1 MCNIAQIYGIF
12 LKAKESDY
20 LCIATSKRKKNM
32 TNEDKVSKA
41 VELKKSGA
49 YNCAQSVA
57 CAFRTEAGVDHETMA
72 AMTSAYGLGM
82 GNMHGTCGA
91 LIGAGAVIGLVERD
105 RNRARIAIKDVMEKF
120 EAAQRSHHMPGS
132 ERDREWQDAPQL
144 QRLRGRCGRIYPAIS
159 FTQMSRIRRI
169 FSVAVLMCLCLVASG
184 KVYTPEEV
192 PNVQVTDST
201 QYVSNP
207 DGILSAEAM
216 SAINRAIS
224 STRHTSTAEIAVV
237 VVDDIDRDINDFAT
251 RLFELWGVG
260 RSGNNNGVLVVIAKD
275 ARKAVIRTG
284 YGAEGV
290 LPDVVCSRII
300 RNDMAPEFRDEHYDE
315 GTVKAVTHITQILT
329 DPEAAAEMRQG
340 ADKDKESDFSGA
352 ELFAWYLRLCCTV
365 AIVMLILVITA
376 IFIGRKLPEQERW
389 RKLNDLKPVAL
400 FACFFGLGLPLIAYI
415 PLVLTMRRVRSRHRD
430 CPNCHHRMKKLD
442 EEHDNYYLTPAQDLR
457 GTSQLHR
464 LRCVAMPQ
472 LRRKGCDTVCKSE
485 VKLYRVPRMWSQSV
499 LAGKRPH
506 HLQAHHTGKW
516 SGSAD
521 LYVRQLPQIDLQK
534 LCYSQNRGSRSDNNR
549 RRRRSW
555 RRLRRW
561 RNRRRFRRRH
571 DRWRRSIRRVVTQ
584 LLTESIV

>member
-1 MCNIAQIYGIF
+1 
-12 LKAKESDY
+12 
-20 LCIATSKRKKNM
+20 
-32 TNEDKVSKA
+32 
-41 VELKKSGA
+41 
-49 YNCAQSVA
+49 
-57 CAFRTEAGVDHETMA
+57 
-72 AMTSAYGLGM
+72 
-82 GNMHGTCGA
+82 
-91 LIGAGAVIGLVERD
+91 
-105 RNRARIAIKDVMEKF
+105 
-120 EAAQRSHHMPGS
+120 
-132 ERDREWQDAPQL
+132 
-144 QRLRGRCGRIYPAIS
+144 
-159 FTQMSRIRRI
+159 MSRIRRI

-442 EEHDNYYLTPAQDLR
+442 EEHDNYYLTPAQDLEEHLNSIDYDVWLCPNCGEKDVIPYVNPR
-457 GTSQLHR
+457 SSY
-464 LRCVAMPQ
+464 
-472 LRRKGCDTVCKSE
+472 TVCPECGAKACSLASDRIISKPTTQVSGQGVRTYMCANCHKSTYKSY
-485 VKLYRVPRMWSQSV
+485 VIPKIVAAAPIIIGGGGGRGGGFGGGGIGGGFGGGM
-499 LAGKRPH
+499 
-506 HLQAHHTGKW
+506 TGGGGA
-516 SGSAD
+516 SG
-521 LYVRQLPQIDLQK
+521 
-534 LCYSQNRGSRSDNNR
+534 G
-549 RRRRSW
+549 W
-555 RRLRRW
+555 
-561 RNRRRFRRRH
+561 
-571 DRWRRSIRRVVTQ
+571 
-584 LLTESIV
+584 